1 MERERLGFDLATVTV
16 SHLASDPAACVAYR
30 TVVPR
35 AETCWPAYHP
45 ASPATPSQTGGKA
58 MALRLRCDIC
68 GREGGEYDSRVEW
81 EDAARRRG
89 WAIGEHEV
97 ICRQCLTRAEPPN
110 GGPPA

>member
-1 MERERLGFDLATVTV
+1 
-16 SHLASDPAACVAYR
+16 
-30 TVVPR
+30 
-35 AETCWPAYHP
+35 
-45 ASPATPSQTGGKA
+45 